1 MTTLEKIE
9 PAGLPRSTSA
19 PEMLILVDSADHE
32 IGTAEKLD
40 AHVRGVLHRAF
51 SIIIWDSKG
60 RMLLQQRDA
69 GKYHSGGLWTNTCC
83 GHPRPQEATSAAAL
97 RRLQEE
103 MGFTCEL
110 TPLGTI
116 SYRAEFANG
125 LIEHELVHVFRGLF
139 DGNVVPN
146 PAEAQAYQWATL
158 EDIRAAIA
166 KAPEDYSVWFR
177 QYVAAEW
184 PTALAPPP
192 AARAT

>member
-1 MTTLEKIE
+1 MTTLKVNQTNG
-9 PAGLPRSTSA
+9 PKPNQSA
-19 PEMLILVDSADHE
+19 AEMLVLVDSADNE
-32 IGTAEKLD
+32 VGTAEKLD

-51 SIIIWDSKG
+51 SIIVWDSQG

-69 GKYHSGGLWTNTCC
+69 KKYHSGGLWTNTCC
-83 GHPRPQEATSAAAL
+83 GHPRPGEATHAAAL

-110 TPLGTI
+110 APLGTI

-139 DGNVVPN
+139 DGTVAPD
-146 PAEAQAYQWATL
+146 PAEAQAFAWASL

-192 AARAT
+192 L

>member
-1 MTTLEKIE
+1 MNTL
-9 PAGLPRSTSA
+9 RVNQTSGPKPNQSA
-19 PEMLILVDSADHE
+19 AEMLVLVDSADNE
-32 IGTAEKLD
+32 LGTAEKLD

-51 SIIIWDSKG
+51 SIIVWDSQG
-60 RMLLQQRDA
+60 RMLLQQRDTR
-69 GKYHSGGLWTNTCC
+69 KYHSGGLWTNTCC
-83 GHPRPQEATSAAAL
+83 GHPRPGEETHAAAL

-125 LIEHELVHVFRGLF
+125 LIENELVHVFRGLF
-139 DGNVVPN
+139 DGPVVPD
-146 PAEAQAYQWATL
+146 PAEAQAFAWATL
-158 EDIRAAIA
+158 EEIRAAIA
-166 KAPEDYSVWFR
+166 ETPEDYSVWFR

-192 AARAT
+192 L

>member
-1 MTTLEKIE
+1 
-9 PAGLPRSTSA
+9 
-19 PEMLILVDSADHE
+19 MLVLVDNADHE
-32 IGTAEKLD
+32 VGTCEKLA
-40 AHVRGVLHRAF
+40 AHVSGALHRAF
-51 SIIIWDSKG
+51 SVIVWDCQG

-83 GHPRPQEATSAAAL
+83 GHPRPGEPTQSAAL

-116 SYRAEFANG
+116 SYRAEFTNG
-125 LIEHELVHVFRGLF
+125 LIEHELVHVFRGLYE
-139 DGNVVPN
+139 GPVN
-146 PAEAQAYQWATL
+146 PDPLEAQAYAWATL
-158 EDIRAAIA
+158 EDTRAAIA
-166 KAPEDYSVWFR
+166 QAPENYSVWFR

-192 AARAT
+192 VST